1 MTNFALWIDHAHASV
16 YKFHDG
22 VVEET
27 KFRASEMNIPEEN
40 VGHENKLH
48 DHHHFFHLIA
58 ENLQGVHKLLVMGPG
73 IAKNEFKHHCENHHH
88 QKLAQEIIGL
98 EPMESHPTKMM
109 IIHAAQKYFKN
120 LSH

>member
-1 MTNFALWIDHAHASV
+1 MTNFALWIDHAHAYV
-16 YKFHDG
+16 YKFQDG

-27 KFRASEMNIPEEN
+27 KFHASEMSIPEEKI
-40 VGHENKLH
+40 GHDNKFN
-48 DHHHFFHLIA
+48 DHNHFYHHIA
-58 ENLQGVHKLLVMGPG
+58 ENLKDVHKLLVMGPG
-73 IAKNEFKHHCENHHH
+73 IAKNEFKHHCEKHHH
-88 QKLAQEIIGL
+88 TKLANEIIGL